1 MVGGQGS
8 GLRNG
13 SFEEAL
19 FFNPQGVTWRGDSVY
34 VADTDNH
41 CVRQV
46 ISVEPSVF
54 NMMYEFER
62 EVTTKKNI

>member
-1 MVGGQGS
+1 MVGGKGS
-8 GLRNG
+8 GLADG

-46 ISVEPSVF
+46 ISRET
-54 NMMYEFER
+54 MMC
-62 EVTTKKNI
+62 EVRGGGV